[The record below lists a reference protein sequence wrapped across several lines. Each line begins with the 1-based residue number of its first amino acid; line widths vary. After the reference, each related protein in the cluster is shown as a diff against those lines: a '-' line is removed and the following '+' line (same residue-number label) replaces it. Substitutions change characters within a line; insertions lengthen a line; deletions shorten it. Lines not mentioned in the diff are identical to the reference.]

1 MVGPQNGVPN
11 FHQQTTKIN
20 LADKRSPDAG
30 ANHNTALVIIH
41 AVLYVNTDIS

>member
-11 FHQQTTKIN
+11 YQQRTTKID
-20 LADKRSPDAG
+20 LADERSPNTG

-41 AVLYVNTDIS
+41 AVLYVYAKVS

>member
-11 FHQQTTKIN
+11 YHQRTTKID
-20 LADKRSPDAG
+20 LADEQSPNAR

-41 AVLYVNTDIS
+41 AILYVYAKVS

>member
-11 FHQQTTKIN
+11 YQQRTTKIN

-30 ANHNTALVIIH
+30 ANLNTALVIIYT
-41 AVLYVNTDIS
+41 VLYAYAEIN